1 MAKKIK
7 VLISNGK
14 VNSYGF
20 RVLTSGIDIEQY
32 RKNPILLWM
41 HHRPLGGS
49 KDEVLPLGVVEDL
62 ELAGDALYGTPVI
75 LANDEFSKGILERWE
90 NGTLKMVSPRFDDV
104 EFSSEKEY
112 LAPGQRGETVI
123 KCKLTEVSIVDIGA
137 NDDALQLYKDG
148 ENITLTL
155 AGKKSQIPLINKTS
169 MDLTKIALALG
180 LNEDATREEIL
191 AQIALCMQAQ
201 EQVGTLQTEND
212 SIKLSAITGIVNQ
225 AVQDKRIKED
235 RKDHFVALGK
245 QIGVEMLSKTLSAC
259 AQAVDVKPM
268 EVIRQSS
275 NRKLTYSKLSEV
287 PEDEIMLLREQN
299 TDEYKRLYKAEYGIE
314 CQF

>member
-1 MAKKIK
+1 MAKKIR

-32 RKNPILLWM
+32 RRNPILLWM
-41 HHRPLGGS
+41 HHRSISGS
-49 KDEVLPLGVVEDL
+49 KEDVLPLGVVEDL
-62 ELAGDALYGTPVI
+62 EIHGDALYGTPVI
-75 LANDEFSKGILERWE
+75 RAVDDFSKSILERWE
-90 NGTLKMVSPRFDDV
+90 AGTIKMVSPRFDDPV
-104 EFSSEKEY
+104 FSSDEEY
-112 LAPGQRGETVI
+112 LMPDQLGETVI

-148 ENITLTL
+148 ENITLTGT
-155 AGKKSQIPLINKTS
+155 GKKLQIPLINKTS

-180 LNEDATREEIL
+180 LKEDATQEEVL
-191 AQIALCMQAQ
+191 KQIALCMQAQ

-212 SIKLSAITGIVNQ
+212 NIKLSAITGIVTQ

-235 RKDHFVALGK
+235 QKDHFVALGK

-259 AQAVDVKPM
+259 TQAVDVKPM

-275 NRKLTYSKLSEV
+275 NRKLTYAKLSEV

>member
-212 SIKLSAITGIVNQ
+212 NIKLSAITGIVNQ
-225 AVQDKRIKED
+225 AVQEKRIKED
-235 RKDHFVALGK
+235 QKDHFVALGK
-245 QIGVEMLSKTLSAC
+245 QIGTEMLTKTLSAC
-259 AQAVDVKPM
+259 SKAVDVKPM
-268 EVIRQSS
+268 DVITPSVGHKS
-275 NRKLTYSKLSEV
+275 AYAKLSDV